1 MENEERARRG
11 EHEWT
16 SGEIACEYRL
26 VQGKSNPGGESERAA
41 TLYLR
46 PKMGSKLHWRRSAA
60 AAGLY
65 ASGALGILGTIVAA
79 RVLGVRE
86 FGLYATVMVATGFF
100 QTMLDLTVEESLMKY
115 GFRYS
120 TAGDWGRLR
129 RLFMRALQIKL
140 AGGLLA
146 GLALLALAPFADR
159 IFDTHG
165 LTWPLVVAASLPLA
179 QAPENVA
186 GTAILLRGRY
196 DLRSAMQ
203 ALSMALRLAAI
214 AVGTQQGL
222 TETFAAIV
230 LAQVL
235 ATAAIGV
242 VGLVAFRRFP
252 SAAQQ
257 SLASDRAGIRSFVF
271 QSSAATGLLS
281 LRTALAP
288 LLLGIVAGSVQLGL
302 FRIAQA
308 PQAGYAA
315 LSSPVRMIMLT
326 EQTRDWERGEIAR
339 VLSGIRRY
347 TWIAAALTT
356 VVLFPLLLVMPDL
369 IELVFGAEFVAATD
383 AARLVLVAAS
393 LQLVLGWTKSFP
405 VTIGRPN
412 LRLLTHGAET
422 VVLLPLVVFLGA
434 EWGATG
440 AALAVLIS
448 TVVFAAAW
456 VMVYLRISRRPSPS
470 VRPTEAV
477 VP

>member
-1 MENEERARRG
+1 
-11 EHEWT
+11 
-16 SGEIACEYRL
+16 
-26 VQGKSNPGGESERAA
+26 
-41 TLYLR
+41 
-46 PKMGSKLHWRRSAA
+46 MGSKLLWRRSAA

-65 ASGALGILGTIVAA
+65 ASGALGILGTVVAA
-79 RVLGVRE
+79 RVLGIRD
-86 FGLYATVMVATGFF
+86 FGLFATVMVATGFF

-129 RLFMRALQIKL
+129 QLFLRALQLKL
-140 AGGLLA
+140 AGGVFA

-159 IFDTHG
+159 LFDAHG
-165 LTWPLVVAASLPLA
+165 LAWPLVVAAALPLA

-196 DLRSAMQ
+196 DLRSALLM
-203 ALSMALRLAAI
+203 LSMALRLAAI
-214 AVGTQQGL
+214 AVGTQIGL
-222 TETFAAIV
+222 TETFIAIL
-230 LAQVL
+230 LAQVV
-235 ATAAIGV
+235 ATAA
-242 VGLVAFRRFP
+242 VGAVGAVAFRRFP
-252 SAAQQ
+252 AAPRQ
-257 SLASDRAGIRSFVF
+257 SLAADRAGIRAFVL

-288 LLLGIVAGSVQLGL
+288 LLLGVVAGPVQLGL

-339 VLSGIRRY
+339 VLSAVKRY
-347 TWIAAALTT
+347 TRISLALTT
-356 VVLFPLLLVMPDL
+356 LALVPLLLVMGYL
-369 IELVFGAEFVAATD
+369 IELVFGQTYVDATD

-393 LQLVLGWTKSFP
+393 LQLVFGWTKSFP

-412 LRLLTHGAET
+412 LRLVTHGAET
-422 VVLLPLVVFLGA
+422 VALLPLVAILGH

-440 AALAVLIS
+440 AALAVVIS

-456 VMVYLRISRRPSPS
+456 TIVYLRISRNRTPS
-470 VRPTEAV
+470 VQPREAV
-477 VP
+477 VR